1 MKAIFSNW
9 SKPQEDNEHAG
20 YSSLEDFKIGIS
32 TAVLCAARF
41 YECHFVG
48 DAYSCNIIKQLNL
61 PFKTIQEVDFAATA
75 PEGLWNYSKLKACS
89 MFEAPFVHLDNDVF
103 LLKKLPEFEDY
114 LFQSLESFTNH
125 PWYDEPIQNMRRLFV
140 DPAIF
145 RPDYQEAYNCGII
158 GIGKNK
164 LIKEWI
170 LPSLSLIET
179 EQFKILYKARP
190 AFYEIVVEQY
200 TAVCAAK
207 RHYRDVK
214 FLLRNDF
221 IQEDAVTHGFVHM
234 ISRSKRNVNKMQKI
248 KDFYNRN
255 FKNK

>member
-48 DAYSCNIIKQLNL
+48 DAYLCNIIKQLNL

-114 LFQSLESFTNH
+114 LFQSLESFNSH
-125 PWYDEPIQNMRRLFV
+125 PWYHEPIQNMRTLFV

-158 GIGKNK
+158 GIGKNN

-170 LPSLSLIET
+170 LPSLSLI
-179 EQFKILYKARP
+179 
-190 AFYEIVVEQY
+190 
-200 TAVCAAK
+200 
-207 RHYRDVK
+207 
-214 FLLRNDF
+214 
-221 IQEDAVTHGFVHM
+221 
-234 ISRSKRNVNKMQKI
+234 
-248 KDFYNRN
+248 
-255 FKNK
+255 